1 MNILGKLAVEILIL
15 WVVYALYMAILVH
28 KRGPVGG
35 IFFYP
40 KAMQERTMAL
50 ELITKEE
57 LESRRR
63 FAYQTVEDAEADPV
77 CAAGCCCYRRTLLA
91 GWEAFVNESV

>member
-1 MNILGKLAVEILIL
+1 MAGKLVVEILIL

-40 KAMQERTMAL
+40 RAMQERTTAL
-50 ELITKEE
+50 GMITKDE

-63 FAYQTVEDAEADPV
+63 FAYQTVEDAEADPA
-77 CAAGCCCYRRTLLA
+77 CALGCHRCRRDLLA
-91 GWEAFVNESV
+91 GWEASVNESV